1 VSGLGSFLRRLQG
14 DPLEAVPDADLVGR
28 FQSRHDAMA
37 FEALVRRHGLLVL
50 RVCQRELPRLAD
62 AEDAFQATFLVLAQ
76 KAGRIR
82 KLDALPAWL
91 AGVARRLSRRLAQ
104 QIRGRRGKL
113 AALARRGTPA
123 PAADVPAWWDEERR
137 RLPEEYR
144 TVIDLCL
151 IQGLT
156 REEAA
161 VRLGQSP
168 SAVHGLLYRARLK
181 LKKQL
186 LDHGAVPGSLLLGAQ
201 SAGAAVDRMAPV
213 LAQAAV
219 RWVQHGT
226 WPRELVAA
234 QALWLVQR
242 VAMPAWLVPGIVA
255 GGLAVCGVAWAGWQF
270 ACPSGDPNS
279 EVARATSPVDT
290 RFAPLTGNDGP
301 QQQDQ
306 LLGINQARWQQGN
319 IRQGAPRPWIP
330 NQPPRQTTEPFPQQ
344 RLQANGPGQ
353 QAVPPGASVPP
364 ADRVPNLSE
373 RGSLAQTISTVAG
386 TLSRDRLRLLPH
398 QDKLTFDDKDVVVS
412 VITSEMEYQ
421 ACSIQSQTV
430 KGQVATEPD
439 PVWNGGTFR
448 PDWTK
453 HVLVAVV
460 MAEPNDQAV
469 LTPLSESWIPPD
481 AGGVGHLLL
490 NYAGAEPVG
499 KFPGQSRYPFVMVL
513 VPREGLKRIAVSI
526 WRPGE
531 KPAGAVVIPAR
542 K

>member
-1 VSGLGSFLRRLQG
+1 MSGLGSFLRRLQG
-14 DPLEAVPDADLVGR
+14 DPLEAVADAELVGR
-28 FQSRHDAMA
+28 FLNRHDAAA

-50 RVCQRELPRLAD
+50 RVCQRELARLAD

-91 AGVARRLSRRLAQ
+91 SGVARRLSRRLAQ
-104 QIRGRRGKL
+104 QLRGRRGKL
-113 AALARRGTPA
+113 ATLARRGTPA
-123 PAADVPAWWDEERR
+123 PAADVPVWWDEERR

-161 VRLGQSP
+161 MRLGQSP

-201 SAGAAVDRMAPV
+201 SAGAAVDRMAPA

-219 RWVQHGT
+219 RWVQHGA
-226 WPRELVAA
+226 WPREQVAA

-242 VAMPAWLVPGIVA
+242 GAMPAWLVPGLVA
-255 GGLAVCGVAWAGWQF
+255 SGLAVGGGAWSGWQF
-270 ACPSGDPNS
+270 SRTSDGRNPV
-279 EVARATSPVDT
+279 VARATSPAET
-290 RFAPLTGNDGP
+290 RFAPLTGNDS
-301 QQQDQ
+301 QQQDHLQ
-306 LLGINQARWQQGN
+306 GINQARWQQEN
-319 IRQGAPRPWIP
+319 IRQGAPEPWIP
-330 NQPPRQTTEPFPQQ
+330 NQPPRQTMEPPLTQQ
-344 RLQANGPGQ
+344 RSQASGPGQ
-353 QAVPPGASVPP
+353 LAIPSGASVPP

-373 RGSLAQTISTVAG
+373 RGSLAQTISAAAG
-386 TLSRDRLRLLPH
+386 TLSQDRLRLLPH
-398 QDKLTFDDKDVVVS
+398 QEKLTFDGKDVVVS

-421 ACSIQSQTV
+421 ACSLQSQTV
-430 KGQVATEPD
+430 KGQVPD

-469 LTPLSESWIPPD
+469 LTPLSECWIPPD

-490 NYAGAEPVG
+490 SYAGAEPVG
-499 KFPGQSRYPFVMVL
+499 KFPGQSRHPYVMVL
-513 VPREGLKRIAVSI
+513 ASREGLKRIAVSI

-531 KPAGAVVIPAR
+531 KPAGAVVVPAR